1 MTRFVGDWSTRLDCR
16 PDLARD
22 FDALCVWVQ
31 TDVWSTHVY
40 ALKADSDTTYG
51 VEMFSV
57 SQEERG
63 QRADDERLGAAPCD
77 GADDSASFRVLGD
90 ALRAIAG
97 GSPIAFPENDPL
109 GLRAAWEE
117 AEKAARGRSM
127 SKYQRKAYLR
137 GEEA

>member
-1 MTRFVGDWSTRLDCR
+1 MTRFMKVDCR

-40 ALKADSDTTYG
+40 ALMEDSDTAYG

-57 SQEERG
+57 RQEEKG
-63 QRADDERLGAAPCD
+63 QRADDDALEDAPCD
-77 GADDSASFRVLGD
+77 GADDSTSFYSLGD
-90 ALRAIAG
+90 ALQAIAS

-117 AEKAARGRSM
+117 AEEAEKVKNM
-127 SKYQRKAYLR
+127 SKYQRKVYLR
-137 GEEA
+137 EQG